1 MTRPVF
7 PRFKLSFFLLNLS
20 VKAEMMLKYNQRILR
35 KKKNKKKQKL
45 KKEKE
50 KV

>member
-1 MTRPVF
+1 MTRPVV

-20 VKAEMMLKYNQRILR
+20 VKAEMMPKYNQRILS
-35 KKKNKKKQKL
+35 KKKKKMKL